1 MKPPATQKNRDM
13 RSKLEALV
21 ERGFNGERLAAEK
34 KLKRYLDRYDWTS
47 PKEGPDI
54 FAGTFT
60 KLPGST
66 GILPFANE
74 DLDIGMFVKW
84 SIEITTK
91 IPCSFKNRILCVE
104 TTGSTARRLADIALA
119 MQVGLLKLWE
129 QYASTPGARACDR
142 GNFLLGLY
150 EGMMN
155 EVRSNEALPSRI
167 VPKVKLTRSRKAV
180 AIAPGL
186 SFHPYTLAVPLG
198 RQIRVCTPLET
209 IAGELDQKI
218 KGEIA
223 CQGNVN

>member
-1 MKPPATQKNRDM
+1 
-13 RSKLEALV
+13 
-21 ERGFNGERLAAEK
+21 
-34 KLKRYLDRYDWTS
+34 
-47 PKEGPDI
+47 
-54 FAGTFT
+54 
-60 KLPGST
+60 
-66 GILPFANE
+66 
-74 DLDIGMFVKW
+74 
-84 SIEITTK
+84 
-91 IPCSFKNRILCVE
+91 
-104 TTGSTARRLADIALA
+104 

-150 EGMMN
+150 EGIMS

-180 AIAPGL
+180 EIAPGL